1 MRALVSIVAALL
13 LIAIVCERTADAE
26 GPLII
31 NVVLPMTGPAAFF
44 GKTEA
49 EALAVY
55 ERWIDRSGGVRKRAI
70 HFVVADSQSSPQVAV
85 QLVNGLLG
93 SRPSIIMGF
102 ATSAEAGAVA
112 PLVPNGPVIYSFS
125 PVVQP
130 APGSYVFASSVS
142 AGYLIPVAIR
152 YARDRGY
159 HRIALIDSTD
169 ATGQESDRIVLQAM
183 ALPENQS
190 LSLVAHE
197 RFNPSDV
204 SVAAQI
210 ARMQAAAPDLVITFA
225 NGSAFATVMRGLLN
239 GGLNVPV
246 EASAANM
253 NYDQLAQLN
262 DVLPKDLLFNGF
274 RYQESGN
281 VQGPLR
287 QKIDDFYA
295 AFRAAGIRPSPL
307 HLFAWDPADVVVYAL
322 RQLGPDATA
331 TQLHDF
337 LETLHGFVGLNGVYD
352 FRRGNQHGLSDSA
365 VIMVRW
371 NPKTTQFE
379 QVSDPGGRA
388 KR

>member
-253 NYDQLAQLN
+253 NYDSRNSMTSCPRTCSSTGSVIRNQATCKALSVRRLMTSM
-262 DVLPKDLLFNGF
+262 LPFVRPAFVRHRCTFSPGIPPMSWFTRFASWDLT
-274 RYQESGN
+274 
-281 VQGPLR
+281 P
-287 QKIDDFYA
+287 
-295 AFRAAGIRPSPL
+295 RPPSCTI
-307 HLFAWDPADVVVYAL
+307 FS
-322 RQLGPDATA
+322 
-331 TQLHDF
+331 
-337 LETLHGFVGLNGVYD
+337 
-352 FRRGNQHGLSDSA
+352 RRSMGSSDSMGSTTSA
-365 VIMVRW
+365 VATSM
-371 NPKTTQFE
+371 
-379 QVSDPGGRA
+379 G
-388 KR
+388 